1 LWTASCLVQHN
12 LGVEDALLVVD
23 LQAVGLTM
31 SQPPTLVPA
40 TRATPTVAAMD
51 VEEVPVAVVVEAMD
65 RVVEDV
71 VLDLVDHQVLDQD
84 PQQ

>member
-1 LWTASCLVQHN
+1 
-12 LGVEDALLVVD
+12 VEAALLVVD
-23 LQAVGLTM
+23 LRAVGLTM
-31 SQPPTLVPA
+31 CQPPTPVPA
-40 TRATPTVAAMD
+40 TLATPTVAVMD
-51 VEEVPVAVVVEAMD
+51 VEEVPVVAVVEAMD